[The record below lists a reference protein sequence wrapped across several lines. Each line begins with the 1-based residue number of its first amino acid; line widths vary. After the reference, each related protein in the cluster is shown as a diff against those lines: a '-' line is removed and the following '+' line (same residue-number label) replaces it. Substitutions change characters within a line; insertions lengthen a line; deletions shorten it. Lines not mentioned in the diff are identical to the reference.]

1 MPRRGERTAFAF
13 LVSGLVW
20 LATGATAG
28 ETIRITNG
36 DWPPFQSEKML
47 LHHGV
52 LSRIVTEA
60 FALEG
65 ITVEYGFFPWRRAR
79 MNAQRGVWDGSMAW
93 AYRRPDF
100 VPHFLFSDPIVTVP
114 KTLFFLKS
122 HPVKWNSIED
132 LRGLRIG
139 ITAGYTYG
147 EDFDRAAKD
156 GVFAVEEVTR
166 DEQNLRKLLK
176 GRLDAVAMEIDV
188 ALFFMQ
194 TELTPEEAGQIVHGE
209 RLLME
214 APMCAVFPKCLEKSP
229 RLVEAL
235 NRGLS
240 RLRESGLLDTY
251 IRESREGR
259 YMIKPDGPGILGKGS
274 R

>member
-1 MPRRGERTAFAF
+1 
-13 LVSGLVW
+13 
-20 LATGATAG
+20 
-28 ETIRITNG
+28 
-36 DWPPFQSEKML
+36 ML

-65 ITVEYGFFPWRRAR
+65 VSVEYGFFPWKRAR
-79 MNAQRGVWDGSMAW
+79 MNAQRGGWDGSMAW

-100 VPHFLFSDPIVTVP
+100 VPFFLFSEPILTVP

-139 ITAGYTYG
+139 IAAGYTYG
-147 EDFDRAAKD
+147 EEFDRAAKD
-156 GVFAVEEVTR
+156 GVFTVEEVTR

-176 GRLDAVAMEIDV
+176 GRVDAVAMEIDV
-188 ALFFMQ
+188 AFFFMQ
-194 TELTPEEAGQIVHGE
+194 TELTPEEAGRIAHSE
-209 RLLME
+209 KLLME

-229 RLVEAL
+229 RLVVAL
-235 NRGLS
+235 NRGLA

-251 IRESREGR
+251 VRESREGR
-259 YMIKPDGPGILGKGS
+259 YFVKPDGPEIPGAGS

>member
-1 MPRRGERTAFAF
+1 MLRRDGRALFAYLAFGF
-13 LVSGLVW
+13 VW
-20 LATGATAG
+20 LTVCAEAS
-28 ETIRITNG
+28 ETIRLTNG
-36 DWPPFQSEKML
+36 DWLPFQSEKTL

-52 LSRIVTEA
+52 ISRIATEA
-60 FALEG
+60 FASEG
-65 ITVEYGFFPWRRAR
+65 ITVQYGFFPWKRAR
-79 MNAQRGVWDGSMAW
+79 LYSERGEWDGSLAW
-93 AYRRPDF
+93 AQRRPDF
-100 VPHFLFSDPIVTVP
+100 VPHFLFSDPILTVP
-114 KTLFFLKS
+114 KTLFFLMS
-122 HPVKWNSIED
+122 RPVKWDSVQD

-147 EDFDRAAKD
+147 DEFDRAARD
-156 GVFAVEEVTR
+156 GVFTVEEVTR

-188 ALFFMQ
+188 ALFHMQ
-194 TELTPEEAGQIVHGE
+194 TALTPSEAEKISRGDK
-209 RLLME
+209 LLME

-235 NRGLS
+235 NRGLA
-240 RLRESGLLDTY
+240 RLRESGLLEQY

-259 YMIKPDGPGILGKGS
+259 YLIKSDGSQVQAAGS